1 MSGQPDNGTIL
12 ETREVIKDFGGL
24 RAVDN
29 ASFRVRRGELMSIIG
44 PNGAGKTTF
53 FNLLSGHLAPTS
65 GQVFF
70 DGKDITDYP
79 VHKRARMGLGRSFQ
93 LTNVFPELSAFENVR
108 VAAQARKTTFRM
120 WEAASSNQ
128 EVNDKANHILER
140 VGLIDKAGILASNLA
155 YGDQR
160 YLEIGISLATDP
172 VLVLLDEP
180 TAGMSPE
187 ESRHTAD
194 FIKGLSEQVDIILVE
209 HDMEVVM
216 SISDEVT
223 CMYEGGIIA
232 CQSPDDI
239 RQNSDVQR
247 CYLRE

>member
-1 MSGQPDNGTIL
+1 MNEQPANGTIL
-12 ETREVIKDFGGL
+12 ETMGVTMDFGGL

-29 ASFRVRRGELMSIIG
+29 ASFRVKRGELMSIIG

-53 FNLLSGHLAPTS
+53 FNLLSGHLTPTS
-65 GQVFF
+65 GQVLFY
-70 DGKDITDYP
+70 GEDITGLS
-79 VHKRARMGLGRSFQ
+79 VHQRARLGLGRSFQ

-120 WEAASSNQ
+120 WRPASSNQ
-128 EVNDKANHILER
+128 EINDKANHILER
-140 VGLIDKAGILASNLA
+140 VGLIDKAGIRASSLA

-160 YLEIGISLATDP
+160 YLEIGIALATDP

-194 FIKGLSEQVDIILVE
+194 FIKGLSQQVDIILVE

-223 CMYEGGIIA
+223 CMFEGGILA
-232 CQSPDDI
+232 CQAPADI
-239 RQNSDVQR
+239 RQNPDVQS
-247 CYLRE
+247 CYFRE